1 MSLYG
6 GGLGQ
11 HNKERN
17 GSLRTKDNHREI
29 PFKQQR
35 IAVWEGEKARKNGYT
50 QICCSILTISFV
62 RRYSILILHN
72 KTVITRVPLNHIH
85 LPMTS

>member
-35 IAVWEGEKARKNGYT
+35 IAVWEGEKEGKMDIHKFVAVYWQSVSFEDTVYYT
-50 QICCSILTISFV
+50 T
-62 RRYSILILHN
+62 
-72 KTVITRVPLNHIH
+72 
-85 LPMTS
+85 